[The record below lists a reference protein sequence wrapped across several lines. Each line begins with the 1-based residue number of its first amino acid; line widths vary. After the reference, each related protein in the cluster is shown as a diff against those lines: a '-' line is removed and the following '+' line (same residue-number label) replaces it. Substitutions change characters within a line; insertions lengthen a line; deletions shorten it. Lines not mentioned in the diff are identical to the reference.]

1 MNLRRIRGIVTMK
14 SSKEANYARGSFSTF
29 EWHSVPSGVQKQAE
43 TKMTRLP
50 KILGYTR

>member
-1 MNLRRIRGIVTMK
+1 MK
-14 SSKEANYARGSFSTF
+14 SSKKANYARGSFSTF
-29 EWHSVPSGVQKQAE
+29 EWYTVPSGVQKQADRTTSSA